1 MSEPAIIMLIVSVVL
16 AALVINAVV
25 DTFRH

>member
-25 DTFRH
+25 DTFRD